1 MIKLSGVHF
10 VVLMIVFW
18 TAACSPPPEEL
29 SLDLDT
35 SDSLL
40 VNVLIDLHEVDAN
53 LFASAKNNAKTTA
66 EPLTLS
72 FTDTSLRDSVLRS
85 HGLSEVEFNE
95 MIEVRLAAPERLL
108 LVYNQVLDQAAANQ

>member
-1 MIKLSGVHF
+1 M
-10 VVLMIVFW
+10 LMLVFGA
-18 TAACSPPPEEL
+18 AACSPPPEEL
-29 SLDLDT
+29 SLDLDA

-40 VNVLIDLHEVDAN
+40 VNVLIDLHRVDAN
-53 LFASAKNNAKTTA
+53 LFASAKNNAETTG

-85 HGLSEVEFNE
+85 HGLSKDQFDEL
-95 MIEVRLAAPERLL
+95 IEVHLAAPERFL